1 MMTAFAKNDAVG
13 NRKDAFVNVR
23 RVVVKLGTRVVT
35 VQDNKLN
42 ERVIA
47 QLASDVAQLRKQGI
61 QVAVVSS
68 GAVGADM
75 GRLGLARRP
84 QKLAELQA
92 TAAVG
97 QGLVMN
103 AYKLAFRKYDIPVG
117 QVLLTSDDLDQR
129 QRYVNAQNTLEQLFR
144 FGAVPI
150 VNENDSVAV
159 EELQPSVGE
168 NDRLAALV
176 SHLVDAQLLA
186 ILTDVDGVFSDDPS
200 RNPNAEL
207 IPYIQGISEDLYALV
222 GSRGSSVSR
231 GGMRTKLQAAGIAA
245 QGGRMTLIAN
255 GQKNSLLGMLSGEQ
269 VGTLVVPDDRSLSG
283 KEVWLAQS
291 RRRGVVVVDDGA
303 AEALVQGGK
312 SLLPS
317 GVVGVM
323 GDFDAGDLVGVENVD
338 RVEIARG
345 LVRFGANEVG
355 LIKGKQTGEIAD
367 ILEDVQS
374 AEVIHRDQMV
384 VF

>member
-1 MMTAFAKNDAVG
+1 MMAIAKTEMIPDRRKSFAD
-13 NRKDAFVNVR
+13 VR

-35 VQDNKLN
+35 VKDNELN
-42 ERVIA
+42 EGVIA
-47 QLASDVAQLRKQGI
+47 RLAADVAKLRTRGI

-68 GAVGADM
+68 GAVGAGM
-75 GRLGLARRP
+75 GRLGVLNRP
-84 QKLAELQA
+84 QRLAELQA

-103 AYKLAFRKYDIPVG
+103 AYKMAFRKYDIPVG
-117 QVLLTSDDLDQR
+117 QVLLTSDDLDHR
-129 QRYVNAQNTLEQLFR
+129 QRYLNAQNTLDQLFR

-159 EELQPSVGE
+159 EELQLSVGE

-200 RNPNAEL
+200 KNADAQL
-207 IPYIQGISEDLYALV
+207 IPYIKGITEDLYALV

-231 GGMRTKLQAAGIAA
+231 GGMRTKLQAAEIAA

-255 GQKNSLLGMLSGEQ
+255 GQKNGLDAILLGED
-269 VGTLVVPDDRSLSG
+269 VGTLVVPDDRGLSG

-303 AEALVQGGK
+303 AKALVQGGK

-317 GVVGVM
+317 GIVEVK
-323 GDFDAGDLVGVENVD
+323 GDFDAGDLVGIEDKHHVEL
-338 RVEIARG
+338 ARG
-345 LVRFGANEVG
+345 LVRFGAGEVH
-355 LIKGKQTGEIAD
+355 LIRGKQTGDVAQ
-367 ILEDVQS
+367 ILDDVQG
-374 AEVIHRDQMV
+374 AEVIHRDHMV

>member
-1 MMTAFAKNDAVG
+1 MTAFAKSESVC
-13 NRKDAFVNVR
+13 NRKEILAPVR

-35 VQDNKLN
+35 VQDNELN
-42 ERVIA
+42 TKVIA
-47 QLASDVAQLRKQGI
+47 QLAADVAHLRARGI

-68 GAVGADM
+68 GAVGAGM
-75 GRLGLARRP
+75 GRLGLERRP

-117 QVLLTSDDLDQR
+117 QVLLTSDDLDHR
-129 QRYVNAQNTLEQLFR
+129 QRYVNAQNTLDQLFR
-144 FGAVPI
+144 FGVVPI

-159 EELQPSVGE
+159 EELQLSVGE

-176 SHLVDAQLLA
+176 SHLVDAQLLT
-186 ILTDVDGVFSDDPS
+186 ILTDVDGVFSQDPS
-200 RNPNAEL
+200 LNPDAEL
-207 IPYIQGISEDLYALV
+207 IPYIQGVTEDLYALV

-231 GGMRTKLQAAGIAA
+231 GGMRTKLRAAEIAA

-255 GQKNSLLGMLSGEQ
+255 GQKHGLASILAGDN
-269 VGTLVVPDDRSLSG
+269 VGTLVVPDERSLSG
-283 KEVWLAQS
+283 KEVWLAHS
-291 RRRGVVVVDDGA
+291 RRRGVVVVDEGA
-303 AEALVQGGK
+303 AQALVTGGK

-317 GVVGVM
+317 GVVAVK
-323 GDFDAGDLVGVENVD
+323 GDFDAGDLVGVENVQ

-345 LVRFGANEVG
+345 LVRFGASEVDQ
-355 LIKGKQTGEIAD
+355 IRGKKTHEVAQ
-367 ILEDVQS
+367 ILMDVQG

>member
-1 MMTAFAKNDAVG
+1 MTAIAKTEEIP
-13 NRKDAFVNVR
+13 NRKKLFADVR

-35 VQDNKLN
+35 VKDNELN
-42 ERVIA
+42 EEVIA
-47 QLASDVAQLRKQGI
+47 QLATDVAMLRERGI

-68 GAVGADM
+68 GAVGAGM
-75 GRLGLARRP
+75 GRLGLANRP
-84 QKLAELQA
+84 QRLAELQA

-103 AYKLAFRKYDIPVG
+103 AYKMAFRKYDIPVG
-117 QVLLTSDDLDQR
+117 QVLLTSDDLDLR
-129 QRYVNAQNTLEQLFR
+129 QRYVNAQNTLDQLFR

-159 EELQPSVGE
+159 EELQLSVGE

-200 RNPNAEL
+200 KNTDAQL
-207 IPYIQGISEDLYALV
+207 IPYIKGITEDLYALV

-231 GGMRTKLQAAGIAA
+231 GGMRTKLQAAEIAA

-255 GQKNSLLGMLSGEQ
+255 GRKSRLDAILKGED

-291 RRRGVVVVDDGA
+291 RRRGVVVVDEGA
-303 AEALVQGGK
+303 AKALVQGGK

-317 GVVGVM
+317 GIVEVK
-323 GDFDAGDLVGVENVD
+323 GDFDAGDLVGIEDMHQVEL
-338 RVEIARG
+338 ARG
-345 LVRFGANEVG
+345 LVRFGAEEVH
-355 LIKGKQTGEIAD
+355 LIRGKQTGDVAK
-367 ILEDVQS
+367 ILDDVQGT
-374 AEVIHRDQMV
+374 EVIHRDHMV

>member
-1 MMTAFAKNDAVG
+1 MTATESIPDRKKSFVG
-13 NRKDAFVNVR
+13 VR

-35 VQDNKLN
+35 VKDNELN
-42 ERVIA
+42 EEVIA
-47 QLASDVAQLRKQGI
+47 RLAVDVAQLRVRGI

-68 GAVGADM
+68 GAVGAGM
-75 GRLGLARRP
+75 GRLGLVNRP

-97 QGLVMN
+97 QGLLMN
-103 AYKLAFRKYDIPVG
+103 AYKVAFQAHNIPVG
-117 QVLLTSDDLDQR
+117 QVLLTSDDLDHR
-129 QRYVNAQNTLEQLFR
+129 QRYLNAQSTLDQLFR

-159 EELQPSVGE
+159 EELQLSVGE

-200 RNPNAEL
+200 QNPDAQL
-207 IPYIQGISEDLYALV
+207 IPYINGISKDVYALV

-231 GGMRTKLQAAGIAA
+231 GGMRTKLQAADIAA

-255 GQKNSLLGMLSGEQ
+255 GRKNGLAAILAGEN
-269 VGTLVVPDDRSLSG
+269 VGTLVVPDDRNLSG

-291 RRRGVVVVDDGA
+291 RRRGVIVVDDGA
-303 AEALVQGGK
+303 ATALVNGGK

-317 GVVGVM
+317 GVVDAL
-323 GDFDAGDLVGVENVD
+323 GDFDAGDLVGVENIH

-345 LVRFGANEVG
+345 LVRFDVKQVH
-355 LIKGKQTGEIAD
+355 LIRGKQTGEVAE
-367 ILEDVQS
+367 ILDNVHGT
-374 AEVIHRDQMV
+374 EVIHRDHMV

>member
-1 MMTAFAKNDAVG
+1 MMALAQTEAIPD
-13 NRKDAFVNVR
+13 RKQLLAAVR

-35 VQDNKLN
+35 IKDNELN
-42 ERVIA
+42 TDLIA
-47 QLASDVAQLRKQGI
+47 QLAADVAQLRTRGI

-68 GAVGADM
+68 GAVGAGM
-75 GRLGLARRP
+75 GRLGLVNRP

-103 AYKLAFRKYDIPVG
+103 AYQLAFAKYNISVG
-117 QVLLTSDDLDQR
+117 QVLLTSDDLDHR
-129 QRYVNAQNTLEQLFR
+129 QRYVNAQNTLDQLFR
-144 FGAVPI
+144 LGVVPI

-159 EELQPSVGE
+159 EELQLSVGE

-176 SHLVDAQLLA
+176 SYLVDAQLLA

-200 RNPNAEL
+200 QNPDAQL
-207 IPYIQGISEDLYALV
+207 IPYIKGISKELYALV

-231 GGMRTKLQAAGIAA
+231 GGMRTKIRAAEIAA

-255 GQKNSLLGMLSGEQ
+255 GRKNRLADILAGNN
-269 VGTLVVPDDRSLSG
+269 VGTLVVPGDKGLSG

-303 AEALVQGGK
+303 SKALLQGGK

-317 GVVGVM
+317 GIVGVV
-323 GDFDAGDLVGVENVD
+323 GDFDAGDLIGVENLQH
-338 RVEIARG
+338 VEIARG
-345 LVRFGANEVG
+345 LVRFGSLEVDK
-355 LIKGKQTGEIAD
+355 IRGKQTGEIAH
-367 ILEDVQS
+367 ILKDAQGV
-374 AEVIHRDQMV
+374 EVIHRDHMV